1 MFAIDTP
8 VCSISQD
15 LHFILTRK
23 KGMDV
28 IKTLGAS
35 HIAGRLCISREWISR
50 NAVSR
55 PKRGFL
61 PETRFLAL

>member
-1 MFAIDTP
+1 
-8 VCSISQD
+8 
-15 LHFILTRK
+15 
-23 KGMDV
+23 MDV